1 MFLFA
6 NFHVIKTKNMK
17 TQLLLIT
24 TMLCAG
30 SVFAQEHFT
39 GISTSRRSGLL
50 NASLNPAE
58 LTNQQAAFDVNVFS
72 FGVNVANN
80 KISFGDIVKGD
91 NFDQLIFEG
100 SGPTNLRLDA
110 KILGPSLS
118 IKRGSWA
125 FAFTTGAN
133 VKADFVDVDTN
144 LGNAVTNGNI
154 AGIIGT
160 YDINAGYNQKVSG
173 TSWGE
178 IGLIVAHDFFNN
190 ELHKFSA
197 GITGRLLFPGTY
209 ANIALGQFRGRIDN
223 IADQVYLNDASASIN
238 IAYSGSLAEDFTDSG
253 NFTDFFAGGLNG
265 FAADIGVNYQL
276 KDIISGDSNSL
287 SNYRLNVGASVRNLG
302 SMTFKDDNNQNTSY
316 TLNVPD
322 NINPADGLNL
332 NQFEDVND
340 VREIERIL
348 LQSGF
353 VTQGMP
359 GKDFKVKL
367 PATLSLYADV
377 KIINRF
383 YFTAF
388 TQQRLSDDSDNEQIT
403 AQRIWTF
410 TPRYST
416 KWFEAYVP
424 VTNSDVSDTNV
435 GIGFRVGGFFI
446 GSGSAITALI
456 SDATQ
461 ADAYFGFRFGI

>member
-1 MFLFA
+1 
-6 NFHVIKTKNMK
+6 MK
-17 TQLLLIT
+17 TRLLLFT

-30 SVFAQEHFT
+30 SAIAQEHFT
-39 GISTSRRSGLL
+39 GISTSRRGGLL

-58 LTNQQAAFDVNVFS
+58 LVNQKKAFDVNLFN
-72 FGVNVANN
+72 FGINVANN
-80 KISFGDIVKGD
+80 KISFGDIVSGD
-91 NFDQLIFEG
+91 DFDKLIFEG
-100 SGPTNLRLDA
+100 GEPTNLRLDA

-118 IKRGSWA
+118 HKRGSWA
-125 FAFTTGAN
+125 FAITTGAN

-144 LGNAVTNGNI
+144 LGNAVTNGNV
-154 AGIIGT
+154 AGIIGS
-160 YDINAGYNQKVSG
+160 YNLNAGYNQRVSG

-178 IGLIVAHDFFNN
+178 IGFTVAHDFFNN
-190 ELHKFSA
+190 DLHKFSGGVTA
-197 GITGRLLFPGTY
+197 KLLFPGTY
-209 ANIALGQFRGRIDN
+209 ANIALGQFNGRVDN
-223 IADQVYLNDASASIN
+223 LADQVYLNDASANIN

-253 NFTDFFAGGLNG
+253 NFTEFFAGGLNG
-265 FAADIGVNYQL
+265 FAADFGVNYQL
-276 KDIISGDSNSL
+276 KDIVSADSTSI

-302 SMTFKDDNNQNTSY
+302 SMTFKDDNNQNTNY
-316 TLNVPD
+316 TLDIPNGVP
-322 NINPADGLNL
+322 PAGLNL
-332 NQFEDVND
+332 NQFEDVSD
-340 VREIERIL
+340 VREIEEIL
-348 LQSGF
+348 VSSGYLD
-353 VTQGMP
+353 VVSSGR
-359 GKDFKVKL
+359 DFKVKL

-388 TQQRLSDDSDNEQIT
+388 TQQRLSDDNDNEQVT

-416 KWFEAYVP
+416 NWFEAYIP

-446 GSGSAITALI
+446 GSGSAITALL

>member
-1 MFLFA
+1 
-6 NFHVIKTKNMK
+6 MK
-17 TQLLLIT
+17 TPLLLLT

-30 SVFAQEHFT
+30 SAIAQEHFT
-39 GISTSRRSGLL
+39 GISTSRRGGLL

-58 LTNQQAAFDVNVFS
+58 LTNQQTPFDVNVFN
-72 FGVNVANN
+72 FGINVANN
-80 KISFGDIVKGD
+80 KISFGDIVSGD
-91 NFDQLIFEG
+91 DFDRLIFETG
-100 SGPTNLRLDA
+100 EPTNLRLDA
-110 KILGPSLS
+110 KILGPALS
-118 IKRGSWA
+118 VKRGSWA

-133 VKADFVDVDTN
+133 VKADFVDIDTG

-154 AGIIGT
+154 PGLIGSYPLNT
-160 YDINAGYNQKVSG
+160 RYNQKVSG

-178 IGLIVAHDFFNN
+178 IGLTVAHDFFNN
-190 ELHKFSA
+190 DLHKFS
-197 GITGRLLFPGTY
+197 GGVTGRLLFPGTY

-223 IADQVYLNDASASIN
+223 INDNVYLNDASANIN

-276 KDIISGDSNSL
+276 KDIVSNDSTSISS
-287 SNYRLNVGASVRNLG
+287 YRLNVGASVRNLG
-302 SMTFKDDNNQNTSY
+302 SMTFKDDNNRNTNY
-316 TLNVPD
+316 VLDIPNGVP
-322 NINPADGLNL
+322 PAGLNL
-332 NQFEDVND
+332 NQFEDVSD
-340 VREIERIL
+340 IREIEDIL
-348 LQSGF
+348 RNSGYLTGET
-353 VTQGMP
+353 VSR
-359 GKDFKVKL
+359 DFKVKL

-377 KIINRF
+377 KVISRF

-388 TQQRLSDDSDNEQIT
+388 TQQRLADDSDNEQIT

-424 VTNSDVSDTNV
+424 VTNSDISDTNV

-446 GSGSAITALI
+446 GSGSAITALL